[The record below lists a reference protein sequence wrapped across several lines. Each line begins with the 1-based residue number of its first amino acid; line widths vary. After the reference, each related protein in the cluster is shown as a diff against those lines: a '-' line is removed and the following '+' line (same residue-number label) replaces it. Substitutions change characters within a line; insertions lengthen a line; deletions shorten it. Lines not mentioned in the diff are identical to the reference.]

1 MSEQTESKSTS
12 RYDQGVTT
20 RRRVLGDA
28 HVDRA
33 EANKTEFDAP
43 FQQLITEAAWG
54 HVWSRETWSMRE
66 RSIVTLALL
75 CAQGN
80 WEEVAM
86 HIRATANTGATR
98 EDIQELILHLAIYT
112 GVPTANHAIKIAK
125 QTFAEIDASSDPN
138 EEKGP

>member
-75 CAQGN
+75 CAQGH
-80 WEEVAM
+80 WEEVSM

-138 EEKGP
+138 EETGP